1 MEKIQELETKVFK
14 QLQKVRNEIKI
25 NRKEFWA
32 KNRTNFKNNIKNLVS
47 FFKFPEKWRVN
58 VSASTFLL
66 DKQVLPYDKDVWS
79 FSDVVSATEE
89 QGFEMVIFFNKIDL
103 EFLSMPALLPIVVH
117 ECAHVFQ
124 AAKDTRTYINAT
136 LSDEQSRIFEKE
148 ADSESSKYNDEFRRE
163 NILEKILFCYDLEGW
178 TGAKKIADY
187 LFKDA

>member
-79 FSDVVSATEE
+79 FSDVVSAT
-89 QGFEMVIFFNKIDL
+89 
-103 EFLSMPALLPIVVH
+103 
-117 ECAHVFQ
+117 
-124 AAKDTRTYINAT
+124 
-136 LSDEQSRIFEKE
+136 
-148 ADSESSKYNDEFRRE
+148 
-163 NILEKILFCYDLEGW
+163 
-178 TGAKKIADY
+178 
-187 LFKDA
+187 